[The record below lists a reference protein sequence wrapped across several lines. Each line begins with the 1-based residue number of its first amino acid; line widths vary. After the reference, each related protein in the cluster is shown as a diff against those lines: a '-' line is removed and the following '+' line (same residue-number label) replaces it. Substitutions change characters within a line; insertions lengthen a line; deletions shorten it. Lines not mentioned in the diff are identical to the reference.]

1 MTTDPMSYEPL
12 TPTVYLDRA
21 AAAHGDRIGVID
33 GEQRWTYAQ
42 LHDRSARLAGALA
55 ARAHSRPV
63 AVLAP
68 NSHVMLEAHFGV
80 PWAGVPLLTLN
91 TRLSAPEIAYILGHS
106 RAAVLVHDPVFDD
119 LVAAAVAELPDPPQ
133 RIRADAD
140 YEEMLAAARPL
151 RRPPA
156 DERAVLSI
164 NYTSGT
170 TGRPKGVLYHHRGAY
185 LQALAM
191 VAHMGLNPSSVKLWT
206 LPMFHCNGWCFP
218 WAVTA
223 AGATHVCLRRIDPDE
238 VWRLLRDAGV
248 THLAGAPT
256 VLSMLAH
263 APAAAPL
270 GRTVRVATG
279 GAPPSPAILRRMD
292 QLGVEVTHLY
302 GLTETYGPAMLC
314 ERRPE
319 WDGLDTGSLAR
330 LLARQGVPNVLGG
343 EARVIAAD
351 GTDVPADGVTTG
363 EIALR
368 GNNVMLGYLDD
379 PDATAAA
386 APDGWFHTGD
396 IGVRHRDG
404 YVELR
409 DRSKDVII
417 SGGENIASVEVE
429 QVIADHPAVL
439 EVAVIA
445 VPDERW
451 GEVPAAFV
459 TVHEGATVSEEDII
473 EHVRARLARFK
484 APKSVTFGEL
494 PKTST
499 GKIQKYALRE
509 TAWAGTERR
518 IQ

>member
-91 TRLSAPEIAYILGHS
+91 TRLSAPEITYILGHS

-140 YEEMLAAARPL
+140 YEEMLVAARPL
-151 RRPPA
+151 RRRPA

-206 LPMFHCNGWCFP
+206 LPMFHCNGWCSRGP
-218 WAVTA
+218 SPPPEPPMCACAGSTPTRCGGSCAMPVSPTSPEHRPSCPCSPTRPPPPRSA
-223 AGATHVCLRRIDPDE
+223 APCGSR
-238 VWRLLRDAGV
+238 
-248 THLAGAPT
+248 
-256 VLSMLAH
+256 
-263 APAAAPL
+263 PAAPRRRRRSC
-270 GRTVRVATG
+270 GEWTSSVSR
-279 GAPPSPAILRRMD
+279 SP
-292 QLGVEVTHLY
+292 
-302 GLTETYGPAMLC
+302 
-314 ERRPE
+314 
-319 WDGLDTGSLAR
+319 
-330 LLARQGVPNVLGG
+330 
-343 EARVIAAD
+343 
-351 GTDVPADGVTTG
+351 
-363 EIALR
+363 
-368 GNNVMLGYLDD
+368 
-379 PDATAAA
+379 
-386 APDGWFHTGD
+386 
-396 IGVRHRDG
+396 
-404 YVELR
+404 
-409 DRSKDVII
+409 
-417 SGGENIASVEVE
+417 
-429 QVIADHPAVL
+429 
-439 EVAVIA
+439 
-445 VPDERW
+445 
-451 GEVPAAFV
+451 
-459 TVHEGATVSEEDII
+459 
-473 EHVRARLARFK
+473 
-484 APKSVTFGEL
+484 
-494 PKTST
+494 TST
-499 GKIQKYALRE
+499 A
-509 TAWAGTERR
+509 
-518 IQ
+518 